1 MRSGRTRSRRHVTH
15 SSPERTRRSSD
26 LSNRGGNRAMPLI
39 RTISELEI
47 DEIATALRAIARD
60 SSTAEEC
67 AQRWTFQLFDNLLSE
82 DGASAC
88 VLVRCFRTTRFG
100 SLSTELRELASDA
113 AKGADLDP
121 STQCLVLLGS
131 AGRKANWNSR
141 HRSAGHRV
149 IPLPSP
155 EMVARSPMIAQ
166 LFLQMGIHLH
176 TMLQPADDLIT
187 ERHQDAL
194 DVFYVPEAKGS
205 PFIHSQEEFVLPFG
219 VGSVVGFGGVLP
231 SGSVFAIV
239 LFLGVTITE
248 EIAHRFRGLAATVN
262 AELARF
268 ENGK

>member
-1 MRSGRTRSRRHVTH
+1 
-15 SSPERTRRSSD
+15 
-26 LSNRGGNRAMPLI
+26 MPLI
-39 RTISELEI
+39 ETISAPEI
-47 DEIATALRAIARD
+47 DEISSALRAIAAD

-67 AQRWTFQLFDNLLSE
+67 AQRWVFQLFDNLLSE
-82 DGASAC
+82 DGSSAC
-88 VLVRCFRTTRFG
+88 VLVRCFRTSRFA

-113 AKGADLDP
+113 AQGSELDP

-141 HRSAGHRV
+141 HRSVGHRV

-176 TMLQPADDLIT
+176 TMLQPADELIA

-194 DVFYVPEAKGS
+194 DVFYVPDAKGS
-205 PFIHSQEEFVLPFG
+205 PFIPSQEEFVLPFG

-239 LFLGVTITE
+239 MFLGVTISE
-248 EIAHRFRGLAATVN
+248 DVAHRFRALAATVN

-268 ENGK
+268 EDGK

>member
-1 MRSGRTRSRRHVTH
+1 
-15 SSPERTRRSSD
+15 
-26 LSNRGGNRAMPLI
+26 MPVI
-39 RTISELEI
+39 HTITAAEI
-47 DEIATALRAIARD
+47 DEMSAALREIARD
-60 SSTAEEC
+60 SSTVEEC

-82 DGASAC
+82 DGTSAC
-88 VLVRCFRTTRFG
+88 VLVRCFRTSRFG

-113 AKGADLDP
+113 AQDTQLDNA
-121 STQCLVLLGS
+121 TQCLVLLGS
-131 AGRKANWNSR
+131 AGREASWNSR
-141 HRSAGHRV
+141 HRSVGHRV

-194 DVFYVPEAKGS
+194 DVFYVPDAKGS
-205 PFIHSQEEFVLPFG
+205 PFIPSQEEFVLPFG

-239 LFLGVTITE
+239 MFLGVTISE
-248 EIAHRFRGLAATVN
+248 DIAHRFRALAATVN
-262 AELARF
+262 DELARF
-268 ENGK
+268 EEAR